1 MRLNGYDNS
10 LCCAL
15 EMDVGKRLMAST
27 NLMHTNTKKANDYG
41 ISIYVVRCKP
51 SKPSD
56 SFEVYFT
63 KEGAKRHNN
72 VSSFL
77 L

>member
-1 MRLNGYDNS
+1 MRLNGYDNN

-27 NLMHTNTKKANDYG
+27 NLMHTKKANDYG
-41 ISIYVVRCKP
+41 IRYQYVVRCKP

-72 VSSFL
+72 VSSL
-77 L
+77 LL